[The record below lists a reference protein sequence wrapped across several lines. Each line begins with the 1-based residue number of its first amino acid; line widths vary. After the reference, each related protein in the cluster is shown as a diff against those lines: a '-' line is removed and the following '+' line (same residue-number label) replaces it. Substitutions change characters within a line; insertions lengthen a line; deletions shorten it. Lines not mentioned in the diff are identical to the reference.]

1 MRPGVPREARPTP
14 AALLGK
20 PGGPHQSSGAEVQ
33 GLQGGGRGHPQILEE
48 RGSAGWGWWV
58 WKVRPEGAVVT
69 AGLEARH
76 KLGSELI
83 LHCTES
89 TLSFDFLLCQNAG

>member
-1 MRPGVPREARPTP
+1 M
-14 AALLGK
+14 
-20 PGGPHQSSGAEVQ
+20 
-33 GLQGGGRGHPQILEE
+33 
-48 RGSAGWGWWV
+48 
-58 WKVRPEGAVVT
+58 WKVRPEGAVVR